1 MPARAAEL
9 HLPAPGTGH
18 HRAMAKREM
27 AKRQAGHIV
36 HAIDRIAGETVKQ
49 PVIQHGLRAAT
60 AFFGGLENEMYG
72 AGKIALLCQQLCRAQ
87 KHGGM
92 TIMPAGMHLSDI
104 LGGIEQPSRFR
115 QR

>member
-1 MPARAAEL
+1 MPTRAPKL
-9 HLPAPGTGH
+9 HFPSPGTRH
-18 HRAMAKREM
+18 HGAVAKREM
-27 AKRQAGHIV
+27 AKRKAWHIM
-36 HAIDRIAGETVKQ
+36 HAIDRIAGETFEQ
-49 PVIQHGLRAAT
+49 PIIQHGLRAAA